1 MVLILVFFLMSRL
14 AATLAVLLTV
24 VSLVFG
30 LIHLS
35 GDPLAGLVPPGASP
49 AQQDSIRRQFGLD
62 QPLLSQYGLFL
73 RRAAQGDFGDSWRA
87 RRPAMDAVLTRLPA
101 TLALTGAALG
111 FALLLGVPLG
121 IVAGVRPRGWID
133 FLVGLV
139 VFGGQAMP
147 GFWLGTVLIVVF
159 AIKLDWLPASGL
171 DGPGSLVLPAMA
183 LAAFPLAIVVRL
195 LRTSLIETMRLDY
208 VRTARAKGLNET
220 SVVVGHALRNAALPA
235 LAYAGVQAGFL
246 LGGAVVVEAVFAY
259 PGMGRLVLQAVEDR
273 DLPVVQAFVVLLAL
287 LIVAINLMVD
297 VLARWLDPRM
307 RFGAGAP
314 SGGSA

>member
-1 MVLILVFFLMSRL
+1 
-14 AATLAVLLTV
+14 
-24 VSLVFG
+24 
-30 LIHLS
+30 
-35 GDPLAGLVPPGASP
+35 
-49 AQQDSIRRQFGLD
+49 
-62 QPLLSQYGLFL
+62 
-73 RRAAQGDFGDSWRA
+73 
-87 RRPAMDAVLTRLPA
+87 MDAVLTRLPA

-121 IVAGVRPRGWID
+121 IVAGVRPRGWSD

-208 VRTARAKGLNET
+208 VRTARTKGLNET